1 MRAVDVVLFLL
12 LTAVA
17 LATLAGL
24 AWLSLRGSQA
34 YVAGRVRVELEE
46 RLALAQMER
55 ITFLAMQ
62 RMFDEVRRSQRTSS
76 Q

>member
-1 MRAVDVVLFLL
+1 MRAVDLALILVITALVL
-12 LTAVA
+12 AA
-17 LATLAGL
+17 LGGL

-34 YVAGRVRVELEE
+34 YVAQRVRVELEE
-46 RLALAQMER
+46 RLALSQVER

-62 RMFDEVRRSQRTSS
+62 RMFDEVRRSQRSS

>member
-12 LTAVA
+12 ITAVV
-17 LATLAGL
+17 LAALAGL

-34 YVAGRVRVELEE
+34 YVAQRVRVELEE
-46 RLALAQMER
+46 RLALAQVER

-62 RMFDEVRRSQRTSS
+62 RMFDEARRSRRES
-76 Q
+76 